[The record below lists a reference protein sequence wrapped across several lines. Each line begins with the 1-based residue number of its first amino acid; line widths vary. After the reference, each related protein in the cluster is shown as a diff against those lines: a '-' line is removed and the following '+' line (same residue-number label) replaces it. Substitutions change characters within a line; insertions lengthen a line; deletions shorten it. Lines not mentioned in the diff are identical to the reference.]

1 MKQRLHSCHLSLRL
15 LQSCAIASSY
25 KAMNTWMIFP
35 YDCNYCAREVYRS
48 AYIVLN
54 GSCISHR
61 FDHLPQYSQHACI
74 IHVQSYR
81 QSFVKHINYQFSQ
94 THWFSRMHPTSI
106 QPSDPTQHVHEYHSA
121 WISNKC
127 CTTLDE
133 RLYCIHSAMVVM
145 LHRQRIVAPIFQ
157 LYSVPGRCA
166 KNLQFVIQRCVHALL
181 WQQIQQGIDWCALHL
196 VLLGYI

>member
-1 MKQRLHSCHLSLRL
+1 MKQRLHSCHLSLRP

-25 KAMNTWMIFP
+25 KAMNTRMIFP

-81 QSFVKHINYQFSQ
+81 QSFDKHINYQFSQ
-94 THWFSRMHPTSI
+94 THWFPECTLHPYSHRILPNMYMNITLHGYPI
-106 QPSDPTQHVHEYHSA
+106 NVVLHWMKD
-121 WISNKC
+121 
-127 CTTLDE
+127 CTAYT
-133 RLYCIHSAMVVM
+133 
-145 LHRQRIVAPIFQ
+145 
-157 LYSVPGRCA
+157 VP
-166 KNLQFVIQRCVHALL
+166 
-181 WQQIQQGIDWCALHL
+181 WW
-196 VLLGYI
+196 